1 MKFSS
6 LAPTIAALF
15 AITSPAV
22 ADTVDL
28 TTAGSSGT
36 IDGALF
42 QQTDP
47 IPTGSG
53 VIDSFVRVSTNA
65 DIEQGYNTDGRP
77 TAYDENSTLTFTHSL
92 LLSTIPVTNIGG
104 INYMQFL
111 LDINQTGVDPL
122 LSLDDVQI
130 FLEGV
135 GDLTVPVTTL
145 GALGVQ
151 IYDLDA
157 SGDNFVLLN
166 YNLNGGSGSGD
177 MFMYIPT
184 SLLPADTSG
193 TPYLYLYSL
202 FGQNDNNNDGYEEW
216 ATIQQA
222 QVNNPVPEPG
232 SLLLLG
238 SGLAGLGAWRRRRR
252 NRA

>member
-6 LAPTIAALF
+6 LAPTIAVLF
-15 AITSPAV
+15 AITSPAI
-22 ADTVDL
+22 ATTVDL
-28 TTAGSSGT
+28 TTEGSSGT

-47 IPTGSG
+47 IPTGTG
-53 VIDSFVRVSTNA
+53 VIDSFVRVSAANQ
-65 DIEQGYNTDGRP
+65 DIVQGYNTDGRP
-77 TAYDENSTLTFTHSL
+77 VAYDEITDPNFTRSL
-92 LLSTIPVTNIGG
+92 LISSIPTVTINGVT
-104 INYMQFL
+104 YYQFL
-111 LDINQTGVDPL
+111 LDINQTASDPL
-122 LSLDDVQI
+122 LSLDEVEI
-130 FLEGV
+130 FLEAV
-135 GDLTVPVTTL
+135 GNLTSPVT
-145 GALGVQ
+145 ALGTP

-177 MFMYIPT
+177 MFMYLPT

-216 ATIQQA
+216 ATVQQA
-222 QVNNPVPEPG
+222 QVNPVPEPG
-232 SLLLLG
+232 SMLLLG